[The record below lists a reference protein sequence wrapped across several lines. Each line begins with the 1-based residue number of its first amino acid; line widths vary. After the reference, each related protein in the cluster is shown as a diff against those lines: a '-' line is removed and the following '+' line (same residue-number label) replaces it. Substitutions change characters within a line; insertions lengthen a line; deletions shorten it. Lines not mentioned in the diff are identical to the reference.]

1 MTGNLAA
8 AKVALRPSGPLSCR
22 SLLKGRVCSVE
33 QQPEEQGWAA
43 VTGVTLQM
51 GMFIGKVSGRSME
64 PRIPDESWCVFRP
77 CPAGSREGRLLLVQ
91 LRTAASDEH
100 GGRFTIKRY
109 HSERQQTPDGWQHKT
124 IQLQAL
130 NPDYPPIELN
140 PEDTS
145 DLRILAEFVKVL

>member
-1 MTGNLAA
+1 MLF
-8 AKVALRPSGPLSCR
+8 RSGRRYHDCLPVHDLSA
-22 SLLKGRVCSVE
+22 SAGFWSVE
-33 QQPEEQGWAA
+33 QQPEEQGWAP

-64 PRIPDESWCVFRP
+64 PRIPHGSWCVFRP

-91 LRTAASDEH
+91 LQTAASDEH

-140 PEDTS
+140 PEDTN